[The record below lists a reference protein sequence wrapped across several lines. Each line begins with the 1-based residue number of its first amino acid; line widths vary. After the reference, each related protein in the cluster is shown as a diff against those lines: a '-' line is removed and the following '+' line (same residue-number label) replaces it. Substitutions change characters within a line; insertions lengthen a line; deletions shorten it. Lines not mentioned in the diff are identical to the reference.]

1 MFFGPIMTVQFVAY
15 YFKAGQVVAVARYIH
30 FLLVTESEYAIDHNG
45 IYSMQADPLVIKC
58 SELMRLGLMPSA
70 QEIKNGVVSGV
81 CHR

>member
-1 MFFGPIMTVQFVAY
+1 MIFGPIMTVQFVAY

-30 FLLVTESEYAIDHNG
+30 FLVTELEYAINHNG

-70 QEIKNGVVSGV
+70 QEIKNGVVSGI
-81 CHR
+81 CYR